1 MKKILSCLAQFLNV
15 YSVNNG
21 LNPISSICVI
31 VDELT
36 SDELT
41 RRFALLVLCF
51 VNSNYQG
58 DLPCWFYALTAIIK
72 EKQISLSACLLV
84 TRQLNLMMMSLWHYA
99 GTGR

>member
-15 YSVNNG
+15 NSVNNG
-21 LNPISSICVI
+21 LNPMFSICKI

-36 SDELT
+36 
-41 RRFALLVLCF
+41 RRLAVLV
-51 VNSNYQG
+51 YT
-58 DLPCWFYALTAIIK
+58 LTAIIK